1 MSTLVSSNQMTL
13 DFEAGLTERHD
24 SLVSVVREGA
34 YSHRNPLKTLAADM
48 DMSQSD
54 LSRKLGDNPNDPRKF
69 TLDDFER
76 YLDASGDMT
85 PLYYLIEKYLA
96 DDEVKQRRAV
106 AELSKQLPN
115 ILALVKQIE
124 GAVRK

>member
-1 MSTLVSSNQMTL
+1 MHPVVSSSQLTL
-13 DFEAGLTERHD
+13 DFEPGLTERHHCA
-24 SLVSVVREGA
+24 LSVVREGA

-48 DMSQSD
+48 DMSQSE
-54 LSRKLGDNPNDPRKF
+54 LSRKLGDNPNDPRQF
-69 TLDDFER
+69 TLNDLEK
-76 YLDASGDMT
+76 YLQASGDMT

-96 DDEVKQRRAV
+96 DDELKQRRAV

-124 GAVRK
+124 GAVK

>member
-1 MSTLVSSNQMTL
+1 MSTVVSSNQLTL
-13 DFEAGLTERHD
+13 DFEAGLTERHG
-24 SLVSVVREGA
+24 SILSVVREGA

-76 YLDASGDMT
+76 YLDASGDLT

-96 DDEVKQRRAV
+96 DDEMKQRRAV

-124 GAVRK
+124 GVIRK